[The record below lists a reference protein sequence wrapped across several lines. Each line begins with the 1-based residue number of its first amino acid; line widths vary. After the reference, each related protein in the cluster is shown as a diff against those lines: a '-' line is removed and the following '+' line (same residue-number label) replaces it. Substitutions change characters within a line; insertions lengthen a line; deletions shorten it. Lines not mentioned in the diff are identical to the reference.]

1 MELELRR
8 DWDLYLMIGLT
19 LLLIPIIYIF
29 PDSVL
34 RTVIGLPFL
43 LFFPGYLAIAALF
56 PRADDLDSIERVALS
71 FGLSIAITPLIG
83 FGLNYT
89 PWGIRLD
96 PILFSISGFILIVAL
111 VALQRRGAVLEPY
124 LPFDPFVTVES
135 VWRDFQKEQGLDKA
149 LSVILALSILSS
161 VVALAYVIAFPREG
175 ESFTEFYIL
184 GPDGKASGYPNE
196 MIVGKNATIIIGLA
210 NHEHR
215 TVNYTIVIWLVNM
228 SFEDKETQIHD
239 LHFFDKIGPI
249 ELEHVPVDIE
259 GPWKKQWE
267 MNYTF
272 SIDYD
277 LLDEDHRWHGKI
289 WFSLYKGDHDR
300 EYTKLQDYSD
310 DDESVQSILDG
321 VKNKRL
327 SLNLNLKVSGTEFY
341 VLDEDMQPLTSPLNL
356 MENQNLTVTLGI
368 SNHMLRNVS
377 YSIVIWMVNSSIHAN
392 GTNITE
398 LYHIDTIGP
407 YELEHV
413 TPAEDQNYTGQW
425 EMTYNLSVNTTFGG
439 DPWKGTAVFDLY
451 IDDTPGPYTKLGDY
465 ADDEDSVER
474 VTEILEGLRQGIA
487 RAMVLNE
494 FTGTEFYVL
503 DEDMQPLTSP
513 LNLTENQNLTVTLGI
528 SNHMHRNVS
537 YSIVIWMVNSSTDA
551 NGTNITELYH
561 IDDIGPI
568 ELEHISFDSSQ
579 NYTGQWEMTYNL
591 SVNTTFGGDP
601 WNGTAVFDLYIDD
614 TPGPYTKLGDYA
626 DDEDSVERVT
636 DILEGIRPGITR
648 AMILNAEV

>member
-8 DWDLYLMIGLT
+8 DWDLYLMMGLT

-161 VVALAYVIAFPREG
+161 VVALAYVIAFPRQG

-184 GPDGKASGYPNE
+184 GPDGKASGYPNQL
-196 MIVGKNATIIIGLA
+196 IVDENATIIIGLA

-228 SFEDKETQIHD
+228 SFEDNQTQIHE
-239 LHFFDKIGPI
+239 LLFFEKIGPV

-272 SIDYD
+272 SINGTV
-277 LLDEDHRWHGKI
+277 LDEDGKWRGKI
-289 WFSLYKGDHDR
+289 WFSLYKEDHDR
-300 EYTKLQDYSD
+300 EYTELQDYSTD
-310 DDESVQSILDG
+310 EESVQSILDG

-327 SLNLNLKVSGTEFY
+327 SLNLNLRVSTATEFF
-341 VLDEDMQPLTSPLNL
+341 VLGEDMRPLTSP
-356 MENQNLTVTLGI
+356 V
-368 SNHMLRNVS
+368 
-377 YSIVIWMVNSSIHAN
+377 
-392 GTNITE
+392 
-398 LYHIDTIGP
+398 
-407 YELEHV
+407 
-413 TPAEDQNYTGQW
+413 
-425 EMTYNLSVNTTFGG
+425 
-439 DPWKGTAVFDLY
+439 
-451 IDDTPGPYTKLGDY
+451 
-465 ADDEDSVER
+465 
-474 VTEILEGLRQGIA
+474 
-487 RAMVLNE
+487 
-494 FTGTEFYVL
+494 
-503 DEDMQPLTSP
+503 
-513 LNLTENQNLTVTLGI
+513 NLTENQNLTLTFGI
-528 SNHMHRNVS
+528 SNHMLRTVN

-561 IDDIGPI
+561 IDTIGPI
-568 ELEHISFDSSQ
+568 ELDHVAPVSGQ
-579 NYTGQWEMTYNL
+579 NYTDQWNMSYNL

-601 WNGTAVFDLYIDD
+601 WNGRVVFDLHIDEA
-614 TPGPYTKLGDYA
+614 PEPYVPLDDYA
-626 DDEDSVERVT
+626 DDDDSVERVT
-636 DILEGIRPGITR
+636 DILKGLRPGITR
-648 AMILNAEV
+648 TLVLNVEV